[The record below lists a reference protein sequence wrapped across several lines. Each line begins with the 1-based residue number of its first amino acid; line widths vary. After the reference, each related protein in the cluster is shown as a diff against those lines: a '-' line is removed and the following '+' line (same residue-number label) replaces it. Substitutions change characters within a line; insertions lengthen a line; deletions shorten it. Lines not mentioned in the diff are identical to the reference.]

1 MKKKTIKVLAVVAVL
16 SAFFIMAAGSG
27 SASEGETRE
36 IVEASQEVSA
46 QDASEQDGAGETV
59 VESVPAEEQKTA
71 TTIEEQVL
79 LDADGVKITATEL
92 VDDSLWG
99 KGVRLLI
106 ENNSDKDLG
115 FGCDAVIVNNYMIS
129 NLFSSTVTAG
139 NKANETLDLYS
150 TELEAAGI
158 ENIGQIELYLHTF
171 DPESYMTIT
180 NFDKMTI
187 QTSDYANMDTKAMD
201 DGVELVNQDGIRIVG
216 KYVDENS
223 FWGAGVLLYLENTSG
238 KNVGISCD
246 DMAVNGFMMY
256 PYFSS
261 TVYDGKMA
269 VDEITLLSSELE
281 ENGITTIENLELKFR
296 VYDTD
301 SYQTIFETDTINF
314 AVQ

>member
-1 MKKKTIKVLAVVAVL
+1 MKKKIVKGVAIVAVM
-16 SAFFIMAAGSG
+16 SGFFLMAAGSG
-27 SASEGETRE
+27 SATDGETKEIVQATSTASEHAEGEDIAE
-36 IVEASQEVSA
+36 SPSVE
-46 QDASEQDGAGETV
+46 ET
-59 VESVPAEEQKTA
+59 KTA

-79 LDADGVKITATEL
+79 LENEGVKITATEL
-92 VDDSLWG
+92 VDDSIWG
-99 KGVRLLI
+99 KGIRLLI
-106 ENNSDKDLG
+106 ENDSDKDVG
-115 FGCDAVIVNNYMIS
+115 FGCDALIVNNYMIS

-158 ENIGQIELYLHTF
+158 ENIGQIEVYLHSF
-171 DPESYMTIT
+171 DPETYMTIT
-180 NFDKMTI
+180 KYDKMTI

-201 DGVELVNQDGIRIVG
+201 DGMELLNQDGIRIVG

-223 FWGAGVLLYLENTSG
+223 FWGAGVLLYLENNSG
-238 KNVGISCD
+238 KNVGVACD
-246 DMAVNGFMMY
+246 DMSVNGFMMY

-281 ENGITTIENLELKFR
+281 ENGITTIEELELKFR
-296 VYDTD
+296 VYDID
-301 SYQTIFETDTINF
+301 NYSTIFETDAISF